1 MATPIPPNQAR
12 FTPAEVARATG
23 GTLVRDGRPL
33 GSVSTDTRT
42 ISPGALYVALRGE
55 SFDGHRFLPQAAA
68 AGAGGVLISS
78 AGDFPPAGSVIRV
91 ADTRVA
97 LGGLARFHRDRW
109 ASTDGRKILAVGGS
123 AGKTTTTRAIA
134 ALLDVLRPGEV
145 QSTPGNLNNDVG
157 LPMTLL
163 LLDEPHHLGVVEI
176 GTSHRGE
183 IARLAAVARP
193 DVAVLTLVAP
203 EHTEGIGTLEDVA
216 EEEGDLLAALGEDGI
231 AIGNGDDP
239 RVAVQVGRSP
249 AARKVL
255 YGFGEG
261 CSLRA
266 LAREPRGLVGSLLR
280 VAADV
285 GAPVDYEVPLPGE
298 AGALAALAALAAAR
312 AVVGAEA
319 GVPPEALREALLRV
333 AAVRDGRFAAE
344 TLADGTVLLDDTYN
358 SNTGSARSSLKTA
371 RELADH
377 LHRRLV
383 LVLGEMRELGPLA
396 AREHDEVAR
405 LAVEAAP
412 ALLVA
417 VNGEAERF
425 AHAARGAGIESAF
438 FATGEE
444 AAHHVVRLVRP
455 GDVVLVKASRGV
467 RLETVASALRAA
479 R

>member
-68 AGAGGVLISS
+68 AGAGGVLIST

-97 LGGLARFHRDRW
+97 LGDLARHHRERW
-109 ASTDGRKILAVGGS
+109 AASGERKLVSVGGS

-163 LLDEPHHLGVVEI
+163 LLDEQHHLGVVEI

-216 EEEGDLLAALGEDGI
+216 EEEGDLLAALGEDGV
-231 AIGNGDDP
+231 AIGNGDDA
-239 RVAVQVGRSP
+239 RVAAQIGRSP
-249 AARKVL
+249 ASRKVL

-266 LAREPRGLVGSLLR
+266 LAREPRGLGGSLLR
-280 VAADV
+280 VAANG
-285 GAPVDYEVPLPGE
+285 GAPVDYDVPLPGE
-298 AGALAALAALAAAR
+298 AGALAALAAVAAAR
-312 AVVGAEA
+312 AVVGAD
-319 GVPPEALREALLRV
+319 VPPEALRAALLRV

-371 RELADH
+371 RELADQ

-383 LVLGEMRELGPLA
+383 LVLGEMREMGPLA
-396 AREHDEVAR
+396 AQEHDEVAR
-405 LAVEAAP
+405 LAVAAAP

-425 AHAARGAGIESAF
+425 ARAAQEAGIASAF
-438 FATGEE
+438 FSTGEE
-444 AAHHVVRLVRP
+444 AAPHVARLVRP

>member
-1 MATPIPPNQAR
+1 MATPIPTNQAR

-33 GSVSTDTRT
+33 SGVSTDTRT
-42 ISPGALYVALRGE
+42 LTPGALYVALRGE

-68 AGAGGVLISS
+68 AGAGGVLIST
-78 AGDFPPAGSVIRV
+78 AGDLPPKGSVVRV
-91 ADTRVA
+91 SDTRLA
-97 LGGLARFHRDRW
+97 LGALARHHRDRW
-109 ASTDGRKILAVGGS
+109 SSAGIHRLVAVGGS

-134 ALLDVLRPGEV
+134 ALLDLLSPGEV

-163 LLDEPHHLGVVEI
+163 LLDEHHHLGVVEI

-193 DVAVLTLVAP
+193 DVAVLTLIAP

-216 EEEGDLLAALGEDGI
+216 AEEGDLLAALGEDGV

-239 RVAVQVGRSP
+239 LVAAQVARSP
-249 AARKVL
+249 ASRKVL

-266 LAREPRGLVGSLLR
+266 LGREPRGLDGSLLH
-280 VAADV
+280 VADGRGGTVAC
-285 GAPVDYEVPLPGE
+285 EVPLPGE
-298 AGALAALAALAAAR
+298 AGAFAALAALAAAQALHDVR
-312 AVVGAEA
+312 
-319 GVPPEALREALLRV
+319 VPPDVLREALRRV
-333 AAVRDGRFAAE
+333 ASVRDGRFAVE
-344 TLADGTVLLDDTYN
+344 TLAGGTLLLDDTYN
-358 SNTGSARSSLKTA
+358 SNTGSARSSLRTA
-371 RELADH
+371 RELADQ
-377 LHRRLV
+377 LDRRLV

-396 AREHDEVAR
+396 AQEHDEVAR
-405 LAVEAAP
+405 LAVAAAP

-425 AHAARGAGIESAF
+425 ARAAEAAGIPAAF
-438 FATGEE
+438 FPSGEE
-444 AAHHVVRLVRP
+444 AVPAVLDGVRA

>member
-1 MATPIPPNQAR
+1 MATPIPQNHAR

-33 GSVSTDTRT
+33 AGVSTDTRT
-42 ISPGALYVALRGE
+42 LAPGALYVALRGE

-68 AGAGGVLISS
+68 AGAGGVLIST
-78 AGDFPPAGSVIRV
+78 AGDLPPAGSVV
-91 ADTRVA
+91 FVPDTRAA
-97 LGGLARFHRDRW
+97 LGSLARYHRDRW
-109 ASTDGRKILAVGGS
+109 AAAGSRRVLAVGGS

-145 QSTPGNLNNDVG
+145 HATPGNLNNDVG

-163 LLDEPHHLGVVEI
+163 LLDEHHHLAAVEI

-183 IARLAAVARP
+183 IARLTAVARP
-193 DVAVLTLVAP
+193 DAALLTLIAP
-203 EHTEGIGTLEDVA
+203 EHTEGIGTLDDVA
-216 EEEGDLLAALGEDGI
+216 DEEGDLFAALGEYGC

-239 RVAVQVGRSP
+239 RVVAQIVRSP
-249 AARKVL
+249 SARRIL

-261 CSLRA
+261 CTLRA
-266 LAREPRGLVGSLLR
+266 LSREPRGLGGSLLR
-280 VAADV
+280 VAED
-285 GAPVDYEVPLPGE
+285 GAGPVDYLAPLPGE
-298 AGALAALAALAAAR
+298 AGALAALAALAATR
-312 AVVGAEA
+312 ALLGAA
-319 GVPPEALREALLRV
+319 APPEALREALLRV

-358 SNTGSARSSLKTA
+358 SNTGSAKSSLRTA
-371 RELADH
+371 RELADS
-377 LHRRLV
+377 LGRRLV
-383 LVLGEMRELGPLA
+383 LVLGEMREMGPLA
-396 AREHDEVAR
+396 AKEHEEVAR
-405 LAVEAAP
+405 AAVAAAP

-425 AHAARGAGIESAF
+425 ARAAEAAGIPSGF
-438 FATGEE
+438 FATGED
-444 AAHHVVRLVRP
+444 AAPHVVAALRP

>member
-1 MATPIPPNQAR
+1 MATPIPPNTAP

-33 GSVSTDTRT
+33 AGVSTDTRT
-42 ISPGALYVALRGE
+42 LTPGALYVALRGE

-68 AGAGGVLISS
+68 AGAGGVLISA
-78 AGDFPPAGSVIRV
+78 AGDLPPAGAVVRV
-91 ADTRVA
+91 PDTRLA
-97 LGGLARFHRDRW
+97 LGALARFHRDRW
-109 ASTDGRKILAVGGS
+109 AAAGSRRVVAVGGS
-123 AGKTTTTRAIA
+123 AGKTTTTRSIA

-145 QSTPGNLNNDVG
+145 LTTPGNLNNEVG

-163 LLDEPHHLGVVEI
+163 LLDEHHHLAAVEI

-193 DVAVLTLVAP
+193 DAALLTLIAP
-203 EHTEGIGTLEDVA
+203 EHTEGIGTLDDVA
-216 EEEGDLLAALGEDGI
+216 EEEGDLYAALAAGGC

-239 RVAVQVGRSP
+239 RVAAQIERSP
-249 AARKVL
+249 AARRVL

-266 LAREPRGLVGSLLR
+266 LSREPRGLEGSVLR
-280 VAADV
+280 VVAD
-285 GAPVDYEVPLPGE
+285 GGDPVEYPVPLPGE

-312 AVVGAEA
+312 ALLDAP
-319 GVPPEALREALLRV
+319 VPPEALRAALLRV
-333 AAVRDGRFAAE
+333 AAVRDGRFATE

-358 SNTGSARSSLKTA
+358 SNTGSAKSSLKTA
-371 RELADH
+371 RELADS
-377 LHRRLV
+377 LGRRLV
-383 LVLGEMRELGPLA
+383 LVLGEMREMGTLA
-396 AREHDEVAR
+396 AQEHEEVAR
-405 LAVEAAP
+405 AAVAAAP
-412 ALLVA
+412 SVLVA

-425 AHAARGAGIESAF
+425 GSAAAAAGIPTAF
-438 FATGEE
+438 FPSGEE
-444 AAHHVVRLVRP
+444 AVPHVLEAVRP

>member
-1 MATPIPPNQAR
+1 MATPIPTNQAR

-23 GTLVRDGRPL
+23 GSLVRDGRPL

-55 SFDGHRFLPQAAA
+55 AFDGHRFLPQAAA

-78 AGDFPPAGSVIRV
+78 AGDFPPTGSVIRV

-97 LGGLARFHRDRW
+97 LGDLARHHRDRW
-109 ASTDGRKILAVGGS
+109 AASGVRKLVAVGGS

-134 ALLDVLRPGEV
+134 ALFDVLRPGEV

-163 LLDEPHHLGVVEI
+163 LLDEQHHLGVVEI

-216 EEEGDLLAALGEDGI
+216 EEEGDLLAALGADGV

-239 RVAVQVGRSP
+239 RVVAQVRRSP
-249 AARKVL
+249 AARQVL

-261 CSLRA
+261 CDLRA
-266 LAREPRGLVGSLLR
+266 LARDPRGLEGSVLR
-280 VAADV
+280 VASKGGV
-285 GAPVDYEVPLPGE
+285 PVDYDVPLAGE
-298 AGALAALAALAAAR
+298 AGAFAALAALAAAH
-312 AVVGAEA
+312 AVLGLE
-319 GVPPEALREALLRV
+319 VPPEALREALVRV
-333 AAVRDGRFAAE
+333 GSVRDGRFAPE
-344 TLADGTVLLDDTYN
+344 VLADGTVLLDDTYN
-358 SNTGSARSSLKTA
+358 SNTGSARSSLQAA
-371 RELADH
+371 RELADQ
-377 LHRRLV
+377 LGRRLV
-383 LVLGEMRELGPLA
+383 LVLGEMREMGPLA
-396 AREHDEVAR
+396 AQEHDEVAR
-405 LAVEAAP
+405 LAVAAAP

-417 VNGEAERF
+417 VNGEAVRF
-425 AHAARGAGIESAF
+425 ARAAAEAGLPSSFYE
-438 FATGEE
+438 TGEQ
-444 AAHHVVRLVRP
+444 AAPRVAQAVRP

-467 RLETVASALRAA
+467 RLETVASALRTA